1 MKAPKDINPPE
12 WIFALIKNFCDEQFL
27 EEIEGDLAEV
37 FYENV
42 REKGLQ
48 KAKLLYLFDA
58 VHYFR
63 PFFFKKRKK
72 DYLTLNIVPMFK
84 NYLLVYLRN
93 LKRQKTQSII
103 NISGLA
109 LGLAS
114 FALIFLWVQFELSY
128 DAFHTKGDR
137 IYRLAGGVQTESETF
152 QQAVTSPP
160 IGPQLLADFPEVEAA
175 VRFDRNNAVVKK
187 NTTLIA
193 ENNLLFTDPSFF
205 DAFDFK
211 LKSGDANS
219 ALKEP
224 FSLVLSESMARRYFG
239 DENPIGE
246 TITMFLYDAGNQGAE
261 YKITG
266 IVEDCPQNSH
276 IQYEALGSFS
286 TLETVQPQVLQSDG
300 WFFNGFYT
308 YLLLKENVSA
318 ELLEDKLPQFI
329 NKYMG
334 DSMKQ
339 YNMFYE
345 FSLQN
350 LKSIY
355 LDSDL
360 RYELGATGNR
370 QSIWI
375 FASIGF
381 CILLLAIINYVNL
394 STAISVKKESVSG
407 IRKVLGAQKSH
418 LFLQHLAESVFTSLF
433 ALILAVFLMEIFKPL
448 FSMITGRAQL
458 QILNMQT
465 IGYLLLVT
473 IIAGLL
479 SGIYPAIVFSKTSPL
494 NSMKKLVGHGNKSAS
509 LRKLLVVCQF
519 VITVFLLSG
528 VLMINKQ
535 FSFIKNKDLGLNK
548 ENVLML
554 KVNGSQEVKDKFEVF
569 KQVLL
574 QEKNISN
581 VAASRNVLVNGL
593 GNSLAT
599 TENGEGKQINS
610 SLYNVR
616 IDENFLETFGMQII
630 AGRNLSSS
638 PADSNAFLLN
648 EVAVK
653 NFGWQSSDDAIGKPF
668 SQMGR
673 AGNVVGVVKN
683 FHYNSLAHSLEP
695 VSLFLNGGNISVISV
710 RFNGTPKEALAL
722 VEKHWEAMFPASYF
736 DYRFFDQAIQS
747 QYESTER
754 FSQIFYIFSIVCVII
769 ASMGLI
775 GLVAF
780 ATEQRKKEISIR
792 KVLGASVPSILWL
805 VSSGFLK
812 LILIS
817 LIIAIPFSWIFMDNW
832 LQQFAYH
839 TQLSI
844 WIFVGSGILVVFVAI
859 LSGFLQTLKS
869 AMVNPVKNLKS
880 D

>member
-1 MKAPKDINPPE
+1 MKEPNEIKTPK
-12 WIFALIKNFCDEQFL
+12 WILSVLKGFCDEQFL
-27 EEIEGDLAEV
+27 EEIEGDLAEL
-37 FYENV
+37 FEENV
-42 REKGLQ
+42 KDKGVT

-58 VHYFR
+58 IHYFR
-63 PFFFKKRKK
+63 PYFLRKRK
-72 DYLTLNIVPMFK
+72 YNSSTSNYAAMFK
-84 NYLLVYLRN
+84 SYLLVYLRN

-109 LGLAS
+109 FGLAS
-114 FALIFLWVQFELSY
+114 FALIFLWVQHELSY
-128 DAFHTKGDR
+128 DAFHSKADR
-137 IYRLAGGVQTESETF
+137 IYRLAGKVKTESETF
-152 QQAVTSPP
+152 EQAVTSPP
-160 IGPQLLADFPEVEAA
+160 IGPQMLNDFPEIESV

-193 ENNLLFTDPSFF
+193 ENHLLFTDPSFF
-205 DAFDFK
+205 NVFDFK
-211 LKSGDANS
+211 LKSGDAVT

-224 FSLVLSESMARRYFG
+224 FSMVLSESMARRYFG
-239 DENPIGE
+239 DKNPIGE

-266 IVEDCPQNSH
+266 IIEDCPQNSH

-286 TLETVQPQVLQSDG
+286 TVETVNPQVMESGG
-300 WFFNGFYT
+300 WFWNGYYT
-308 YLLLKENVSA
+308 YLMLKENVSSKFLA
-318 ELLEDKLPQFI
+318 EKFPQFVS
-329 NKYMG
+329 KYMG
-334 DSMKQ
+334 DEMEKYS
-339 YNMFYE
+339 MFYD

-355 LDSDL
+355 LDSNL
-360 RYELGATGNR
+360 RYEFGITGNR

-375 FASIGF
+375 FASVGF

-394 STAISVKKESVSG
+394 STAVSVKKESVSG
-407 IRKVLGAQKSH
+407 IRKVLGAKKSH
-418 LFLQHLAESVFTSLF
+418 LFLQHLSESIFTSLF
-433 ALILAVFLMEIFKPL
+433 ALLFAIILMEVIKPL
-448 FSMITGRAQL
+448 FSIITGNIQYQFLNL
-458 QILNMQT
+458 QT
-465 IGYLLLVT
+465 FGLLL
-473 IIAGLL
+473 IITLFTGFL
-479 SGIYPAIVFSKTSPL
+479 SGIYPALVFSKTSPL
-494 NSMKKLVGHGNKSAS
+494 NSMKKLVGSGNKSAG

-535 FSFIKNKDLGLNK
+535 FSFIKDKDLGLIK

-569 KQVLL
+569 RQVLL
-574 QEKNISN
+574 QQKSISN

-616 IDENFLETFGMQII
+616 IDENFLGTYGMQII

-653 NFGWQSSDDAIGKPF
+653 NFGWQSPEEAIGKPF

-673 AGNVVGVVKN
+673 SGNVIGVVKN

-695 VSLFLNGGNISVISV
+695 VSLFLNGGNISVISI
-710 RFNGTPKEALAL
+710 RFEGNPKEALSL
-722 VEKHWEAMFPASYF
+722 VEKHWESMFTASYF
-736 DYRFFDQAIQS
+736 DYYFFDEAIKD
-747 QYESTER
+747 QYESTEK
-754 FSQIFYIFSIVCVII
+754 FSQVFYIFSIICVII

-792 KVLGASVPSILWL
+792 KVLGASVSSILWL
-805 VSSGFLK
+805 ISSGFLK

-817 LIIAIPFSWIFMDNW
+817 LLIAIPFAWLFMENW
-832 LQQFAYH
+832 LTQFAYH
-839 TQLSI
+839 TQISL
-844 WIFVGSGILVVFVAI
+844 WFFAGAGILVLIIAV

-880 D
+880 E